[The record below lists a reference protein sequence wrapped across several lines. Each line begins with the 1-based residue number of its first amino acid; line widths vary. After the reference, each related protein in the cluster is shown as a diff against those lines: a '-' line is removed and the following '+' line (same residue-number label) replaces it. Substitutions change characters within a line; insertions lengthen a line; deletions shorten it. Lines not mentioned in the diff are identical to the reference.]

1 MYYHQTR
8 QSELNQRL
16 EDEKEK
22 KRRTIQGNPN
32 TKQSIY
38 NCMRRD
44 ENTGT
49 SKPSHYDRK
58 KLIIHMDLIICMTA
72 MEKTEVKSCG
82 GPAWKWNNPFVQNMQ

>member
-1 MYYHQTR
+1 
-8 QSELNQRL
+8 
-16 EDEKEK
+16 
-22 KRRTIQGNPN
+22 
-32 TKQSIY
+32 
-38 NCMRRD
+38 MRRD